1 MSKAIGVN
9 LLNKAVMEQ
18 LQNYKE
24 NIEDIVIET
33 SDEIGKE
40 AVEELKQASPTG
52 ARKQYCKGWKLK
64 KGKVERNVY
73 IIKIYNATDAQLTHL
88 LEFGHATRN
97 GKRTRAQPHIRRIEQ
112 KYSKLYEQKLK
123 QKMRR

>member
-1 MSKAIGVN
+1 MSKSIGVN

-24 NIEDIVIET
+24 NIEDIVVKT
-33 SDEIGKE
+33 SNEIGRE
-40 AVEELKQASPTG
+40 AVEELGQISPRG
-52 ARKQYCKGWKLK
+52 ARRQYRKGWKLK
-64 KGKVERNVY
+64 KGKVERNIYV
-73 IIKIYNATDAQLTHL
+73 IKIYNATDAQLTHL

-97 GKRTRAQPHIRRIEQ
+97 GKRTMPQSHIRRIEQ

-123 QKMRR
+123 QRIRR